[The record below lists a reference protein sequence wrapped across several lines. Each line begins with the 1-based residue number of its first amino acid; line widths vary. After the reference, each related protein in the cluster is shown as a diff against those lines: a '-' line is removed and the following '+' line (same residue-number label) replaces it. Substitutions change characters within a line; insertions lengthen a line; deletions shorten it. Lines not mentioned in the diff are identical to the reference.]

1 MGSRILVVDDDRDTR
16 EMVRV
21 ILTDAAYEVITAG
34 TLHTAID
41 ALADHQPD
49 LLITDVRL
57 HGYNG
62 LQLIATAPTP
72 IPAIVV
78 TGHSDRFVEAEA
90 RSMGAEYL
98 VKPVSP
104 LNLLLAV
111 REKLGGISRML
122 PPAAPRRWERKPLS
136 RAIFAQA
143 GEAPLQI
150 VDVSYGGLRFEI
162 ERVPG
167 RFLPLSF
174 HLTVPDQ
181 DLQIG
186 IDVVWKARQ
195 EGLRWIC
202 GAEVSDNRPRWRELV
217 DSLS

>member
-1 MGSRILVVDDDRDTR
+1 MASRILVVDDHTDTL
-16 EMVRV
+16 EMVSV
-21 ILTDAAYEVITAG
+21 ILTEAGYEIITAS
-34 TLHTAID
+34 TLHAGID
-41 ALADHQPD
+41 ALADQQPD

-78 TGHSDRFVEAEA
+78 TGFSDRGIEAEA
-90 RSMGAEYL
+90 RSMGAEFL

-111 REKLGGISRML
+111 REKLDGKHGTA
-122 PPAAPRRWERKPLS
+122 PVPAPRRWERKPL
-136 RAIFAQA
+136 AHALVAQA
-143 GEAPLQI
+143 AGAPLHI
-150 VDVSYGGLRFEI
+150 VDVSYGGLRFEL

-167 RFLPLSF
+167 KFLPLSF
-174 HLTVPDQ
+174 HLALPNT
-181 DLQIG
+181 DLLIG
-186 IDVVWKARQ
+186 IDVVWKARL
-195 EGLRWIC
+195 EGLRWMC
-202 GAEVSDNRPRWRELV
+202 GAQVSDNRPRWRELV